1 MSLEELKVLVRNGV
15 EELNKQNLAVLDEF
29 MAVDYVDH
37 TNQLRNREEV
47 KQLYAKIFKNM
58 PDFHRIVE
66 DMIAEGDKVWVLFRI
81 TGTDHSGKKME
92 STSVTIFRMAN
103 GKVVEGWTVPQ
114 VVSIFPQ
121 G

>member
-47 KQLYAKIFKNM
+47 KQLYAKIF
-58 PDFHRIVE
+58 
-66 DMIAEGDKVWVLFRI
+66 
-81 TGTDHSGKKME
+81 
-92 STSVTIFRMAN
+92 
-103 GKVVEGWTVPQ
+103 
-114 VVSIFPQ
+114 
-121 G
+121 